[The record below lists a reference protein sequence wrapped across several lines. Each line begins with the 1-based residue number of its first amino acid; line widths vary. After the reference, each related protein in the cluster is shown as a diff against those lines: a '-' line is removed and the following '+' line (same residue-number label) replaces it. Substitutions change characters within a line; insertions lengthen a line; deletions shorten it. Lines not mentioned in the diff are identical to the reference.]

1 MSFSCFPY
9 NREPGMV
16 CLEHSWSLQTSLQS
30 VFSSSGPPQSPWGPQ
45 QPVGSCSLALEVG
58 DNLNFFLGAQLRAS
72 LLNTASC
79 SEAVDSHIRIT
90 ADLWIAVS
98 AEGFD
103 CEGVNVKNFQ
113 SSSFSAFVPYENII
127 SPHSIFFFFFPLP
140 VQLNLF

>member
-1 MSFSCFPY
+1 M
-9 NREPGMV
+9 
-16 CLEHSWSLQTSLQS
+16 
-30 VFSSSGPPQSPWGPQ
+30 
-45 QPVGSCSLALEVG
+45 
-58 DNLNFFLGAQLRAS
+58 
-72 LLNTASC
+72 LNTASC

-103 CEGVNVKNFQ
+103 GEGVNVKNFQ

-127 SPHSIFFFFFPLP
+127 SPHSIFFFFSLP